1 MTATEH
7 DVDRLVDRALD
18 AGDGIFHLAP
28 AWVPR
33 AFSTPGGRMRLAP
46 EDLYATGMDR
56 GGIDERWFASTTRAD
71 NGPGTPEDE
80 GLSYAVGPD
89 GERFLLRDA
98 VAAVGARIVGED
110 IFAAWGRWPVLC
122 KFFDNMGPLPHHLH
136 QDRDHAA
143 NVGAEPKPEAYYFP
157 PQYNTSP
164 NTFPYTFFGLE
175 PGTSPEDV
183 RACLARWNDGDNGIL
198 DLSRAYR
205 LQTGTGW
212 LIPPGIL
219 HAPGS
224 LCTFEVQWG
233 SDVLAMFQNL
243 VDGRTLPWSQLVKD
257 VPQDRRDDLDYI
269 VGMIDWEA
277 NVNPTFKRDHFLAP
291 MPVGDTASEGWQDRW
306 VIYGKV
312 DGEDLFSARELTVD
326 PGRELVLRD
335 GAASGVVV
343 IQGHGRIGPHR
354 VEAPSLVRYGE
365 LTWDEFFITCEAAA
379 DGVRIANDGHEPL
392 VILRYFGPGASGDMP
407 DVGQAWSAG

>member
-7 DVDRLVDRALD
+7 DVDRLVNRALD

-143 NVGAEPKPEAYYFP
+143 NVGAEPKPEAYYVP

-291 MPVGDTASEGWQDRW
+291 VPVGDTASEGWQDRW
-306 VIYGKV
+306 VIYG
-312 DGEDLFSARELTVD
+312 
-326 PGRELVLRD
+326 
-335 GAASGVVV
+335 
-343 IQGHGRIGPHR
+343 
-354 VEAPSLVRYGE
+354 
-365 LTWDEFFITCEAAA
+365 
-379 DGVRIANDGHEPL
+379 
-392 VILRYFGPGASGDMP
+392 
-407 DVGQAWSAG
+407 